1 MDREYWREKNGR
13 KDVII
18 LKFKTMQ
25 FLESHVKYIDKI
37 KFLIFTSDKIT
48 LKMDLLFN
56 IIESTQLFIFMK

>member
-37 KFLIFTSDKIT
+37 KFLIFTSDKIA
-48 LKMDLLFN
+48 LKWTFYL
-56 IIESTQLFIFMK
+56 T

>member
-1 MDREYWREKNGR
+1 MDRECWREKKGR
-13 KDVII
+13 KDAII